1 MCDSWHTTDSIVVV
15 AAAVPGLDWEH
26 AVATMPSIDSPDL
39 RAWIGR
45 NLDHAVVIPNDRP
58 PVRGWSPRRQICV
71 PPGEYASFT
80 ALLADRGRTAD
91 SGRVDGD
98 TSNPSGV

>member
-1 MCDSWHTTDSIVVV
+1 MIVS
-15 AAAVPGLDWEH
+15 AAVAGLDWEH

-45 NLDHAVVIPNDRP
+45 NLDRAVVIPNDRP
-58 PVRGWSPRRQICV
+58 PGRGWWPRRQICV

-80 ALLADRGRTAD
+80 ALLADRDRAVD
-91 SGRVDGD
+91 FGRVNDRLE
-98 TSNPSGV
+98 